1 MKKILTVLVI
11 GLFLASCKKEN
22 KTSYVI
28 DGNAEGVHNG
38 IRMRLAKLDEAGK
51 QVMVDTAIVMNGK
64 FKLEGSVEEPGV
76 YFLLADGSPG
86 NTIFMLENNDITIN
100 FNKEK
105 PTESKVVGSESN
117 KGYEAFQKGMMDIKK
132 EGDAITAE
140 FRKLGANATQE
151 KRDSITDA
159 MTNLRARQSAY
170 PLNFVKEYN
179 DKYFSLNLIELESSR
194 PNFSIVEYKK
204 AFENFTPQLKA
215 SKKGQTV
222 KKKLDQLYKEYERI
236 AYLEIGN
243 VAPDFEAPSPDGQM
257 ISLEDIKG
265 KVTIIDFWAA
275 WCGPCR
281 RENPNVV
288 RIYNE
293 YHDKGLE
300 IIGVSLDG
308 QGRQQDPKKAW
319 MDAIKKDGLTWY
331 HVSNLKYF
339 NDPVAK
345 QYNIQSIP
353 ATYILDADGKIVAK
367 NLRGKALENKIKE
380 LIEKS

>member
-1 MKKILTVLVI
+1 MKKILTVLII
-11 GLFLASCKKEN
+11 GLLLSSCKKED
-22 KTSYVI
+22 KTSYII

-38 IRMRLAKLDEAGK
+38 IRVRLAKLDEAGK
-51 QVMVDTAIVMNGK
+51 QVMVDTAIVMDEK

-86 NTIFMLENNDITIN
+86 NAIFMLENNNITID

-105 PTESKVVGSESN
+105 PTESKVTGSESN
-117 KGYEAFQKGMMDIKK
+117 KGYEAFQNGMMEIKN

-140 FRKLGANATQE
+140 FRKLGADVTQE
-151 KRDSITDA
+151 KRDSITEA
-159 MTNLRARQSAY
+159 MMRLRERQSEY

-179 DKYFSLNLIELESSR
+179 DKYFSLNLIELETGR
-194 PNFSIVEYKK
+194 PNFNIVEYKK
-204 AFENFTPQLKA
+204 AFENFTPQLRE
-215 SKKGQTV
+215 SKKGQAV
-222 KKKLDQLYKEYERI
+222 KEKLDQLYKAYEKL
-236 AYLEIGN
+236 AYLEIGK
-243 VAPDFEAPSPDGQM
+243 VAPNFEAPSPDGKM
-257 ISLEDIKG
+257 VSLEDIKG
-265 KVTIIDFWAA
+265 KVTVIDFWAA

-288 RIYNE
+288 RIYEE

-308 QGRQQDPKKAW
+308 QGRQKDPKKAW
-319 MDAIKKDGLTWY
+319 VDAIEKDGLTWH
-331 HVSNLKYF
+331 HVSNLNYF

-353 ATYILDADGKIVAK
+353 ATYILDAEGKIVAK

-380 LIEKS
+380 LLEQS